1 MNNVCR
7 PSHPG
12 RTADAGRT
20 VALART
26 QRMFAQE
33 RETVLDGVAGDVIG
47 AAPRRTHS
55 EHARALRDVVTHVLR
70 TVSEGTLTLLIC

>member
-1 MNNVCR
+1 MKSVCQ

-12 RTADAGRT
+12 RTAHAGRT
-20 VALART
+20 VALARP

-47 AAPRRTHS
+47 AAHHRTHS
-55 EHARALRDVVTHVLR
+55 QHARALRAVVTHVLR
-70 TVSEGTLTLLIC
+70 TLSERAMTLLVC